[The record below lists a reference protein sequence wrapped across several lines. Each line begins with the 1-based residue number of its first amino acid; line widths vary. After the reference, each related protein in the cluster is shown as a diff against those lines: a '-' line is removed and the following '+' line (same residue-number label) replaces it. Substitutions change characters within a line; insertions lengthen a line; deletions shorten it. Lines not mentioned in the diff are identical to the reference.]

1 MKYKNG
7 ENMLIIEKNENIK
20 VKITDKVGN
29 SEVFN
34 EVKDAADVLGV
45 TKSYVYQAI
54 RKGFKISG
62 CEVSRV

>member
-1 MKYKNG
+1 
-7 ENMLIIEKNENIK
+7 MLIIDKSYNMK

-34 EVKDAADVLGV
+34 NVKDAADVLGV

-54 RKGFKISG
+54 RKCFKISG
-62 CEVSRV
+62 CEVTRA